1 MIVMSNLYQSV
12 IKQKSKRE
20 EDYGHNY
27 LNKFD
32 AISRVT
38 KAELLH
44 HAEYCLMQFS
54 EFAY

>member
-54 EFAY
+54 EFVY